1 MKNKMTNNKIAK
13 GIVSL
18 TIIVVLLLSVLAGS
32 FYYQNNITA
41 NAVKEASADFD
52 KNILIKEIDAKN
64 LNQLNEGWYKTING
78 NLFYLEGFDR
88 PVYLYARI
96 NNPEYKNE
104 IFSVDADGNLEFFG
118 NNSLNNGNNK
128 PKLTSNNQ
136 ISGNVVGM
144 ESVSGMQSAAPTST
158 KILINGRE
166 YTAKREGTFITT
178 EIVKEKYAYST
189 TTGKL
194 LLYSQ
199 GATYGPYPGW
209 IELSTK
215 GTDSASQFNAV
226 VNTQLNG
233 ANAVLPQPASP
244 PAASA
249 PPSPASAAAPPAS
262 STTGVGPVT
271 PPPILENAHTE
282 PTLWVQAKNGQVFEV
297 YRKDDKYFYKG
308 TSDYV
313 DSKDLS
319 VHVYT
324 TVEAVTSQ
332 GLIIQPQGTKPGK
345 LPAAAGQTSPQVLPA
360 GGDTPPLPGA
370 AASNPPPLP
379 TTTVYKKP
387 QDIPSDGKIYK
398 AMGIHG
404 EQFYRKVGN
413 SIFEYKGQKTDGTWQ
428 GDWVPAT
435 FKYTIVATINGQQL
449 YEIKEFTDGTAAN
462 TYAQSKYGALSPIVR
477 DGDVSALLSTANTP
491 NAAWTLVEFGGK
503 KFAVKGKEFQEVPSN
518 QYNNPESFIQEL
530 KDIDTLRNQFA
541 KFSTDMKKAGATND
555 KDILQAFMDANPGKH
570 DLLNKAFKDNLQT
583 ANQAAQANR
592 DPLKSVRQEGNT
604 YFFVDSNGKIY
615 TNDKDEAPPAL
626 TRVVNFKKDYLD
638 KGAQP
643 VTNLKDSAGNQIY
656 SFKGKYVSIASDDVP
671 QGIREEDIGGVKYPV
686 TYSLANGRM
695 AAAGI
700 KLGDEPSTPIT
711 DLQLRQLRSYGKVSG
726 NLIKNSEGRLQFSF
740 TSPPKK
746 VGDNEQTSTTNVEFF
761 AKGPTETKTIQV
773 KDRNGN
779 IISLKETTNE
789 YYEETTTATGEK
801 RYVFGLSSQK
811 NYKLGEVETS
821 INPMTSDYTE
831 ITTDPATGQPTKL
844 TIREKGIES
853 SAQYVNGQVTGTGKA
868 KDRLSTEISQYKSRQ
883 FFAGFQF
890 IFTEFR
896 GLGYIP
902 SLFGF
907 DDDSLIEWRNGVDK
921 VFSTLYL
928 GTEYWS
934 SKICTATAGLATENE
949 GIAYAETP
957 QGMAQIGA
965 HIEATKTQPIVTENG
980 TSYIY
985 KITFQVKN
993 GDYEKDQRAPENMSI
1008 NVFIIPKD
1016 QDISSGIQI
1025 FKKNVNVGR
1034 GSSFGRFGNN
1044 AIVQESKTVYDKIC
1058 IKFDKIPLKW
1068 KINNNILCNRIEDNT
1083 YAQPTALQQRNAAQQ
1098 GSNADMNNW

>member
-1 MKNKMTNNKIAK
+1 MDWLMKDSNHRRITAQDLIWEMKLIQQQLHKMKNKMTNNKIAK

-104 IFSVDADGNLEFFG
+104 IFSVDADRNLEFFG

-144 ESVSGMQSAAPTST
+144 ESVSGFDTAQSLAIAKSNGLTIQRLGVTNNNNAPQTIVLQPTGPAIPREYKLFNTPSSDPVLKSFVGYYYDPQAGVYNTGLPKSFLIPSNGEVYNYGNTKLSVTVTQGFPSASGYTYTLSTPAPTT
-158 KILINGRE
+158 V
-166 YTAKREGTFITT
+166 A
-178 EIVKEKYAYST
+178 
-189 TTGKL
+189 
-194 LLYSQ
+194 
-199 GATYGPYPGW
+199 
-209 IELSTK
+209 
-215 GTDSASQFNAV
+215 
-226 VNTQLNG
+226 
-233 ANAVLPQPASP
+233 PAS
-244 PAASA
+244 
-249 PPSPASAAAPPAS
+249 SPDKPLLTAENQRNLVVEVSAAA
-262 STTGVGPVT
+262 GV
-271 PPPILENAHTE
+271 PPP
-282 PTLWVQAKNGQVFEV
+282 VQ
-297 YRKDDKYFYKG
+297 
-308 TSDYV
+308 
-313 DSKDLS
+313 
-319 VHVYT
+319 
-324 TVEAVTSQ
+324 
-332 GLIIQPQGTKPGK
+332 
-345 LPAAAGQTSPQVLPA
+345 AAGQTPQAQAAAAAVPA
-360 GGDTPPLPGA
+360 ALTAPAAPTTAVAAPGA
-370 AASNPPPLP
+370 P
-379 TTTVYKKP
+379 TSPTAPVAPTRVYTKP
-387 QDIPSDGKIYK
+387 EDIPVGGNSYTKVGDSWYYKFPDGKIIKSVDGTKDNYEPYK
-398 AMGIHG
+398 ITFAVSWTDASGNHVVNVPAESKDKLLQDFKLTHPNTNPDIQPASG
-404 EQFYRKVGN
+404 SVAPSPVSNPNQISQPRLDSLTKFYVVTVGN
-413 SIFEYKGQKTDGTWQ
+413 KDMSFNNQGDAQKYYNEQTAIADVNKAWDDWVKQGNANTEENKAAFAQHLSSELKQSLNSKQLDPTAFANQVLQVKSTATNPQQQSSQTPYTKVQFPDGTWRYTYQ
-428 GDWVPAT
+428 GTNYDTIEDQVPPT
-435 FKYTIVATINGQQL
+435 
-449 YEIKEFTDGTAAN
+449 
-462 TYAQSKYGALSPIVR
+462 
-477 DGDVSALLSTANTP
+477 
-491 NAAWTLVEFGGK
+491 
-503 KFAVKGKEFQEVPSN
+503 
-518 QYNNPESFIQEL
+518 
-530 KDIDTLRNQFA
+530 
-541 KFSTDMKKAGATND
+541 
-555 KDILQAFMDANPGKH
+555 
-570 DLLNKAFKDNLQT
+570 
-583 ANQAAQANR
+583 
-592 DPLKSVRQEGNT
+592 
-604 YFFVDSNGKIY
+604 
-615 TNDKDEAPPAL
+615 L
-626 TRVVNFKKDYLD
+626 TRALNFENNYVK

-811 NYKLGEVETS
+811 NYKLGEGETS

-907 DDDSLIEWRNGVDK
+907 DDDSLIEWRNG
-921 VFSTLYL
+921 
-928 GTEYWS
+928 
-934 SKICTATAGLATENE
+934 
-949 GIAYAETP
+949 GIYP
-957 QGMAQIGA
+957 R
-965 HIEATKTQPIVTENG
+965 P
-980 TSYIY
+980 
-985 KITFQVKN
+985 
-993 GDYEKDQRAPENMSI
+993 
-1008 NVFIIPKD
+1008 
-1016 QDISSGIQI
+1016 
-1025 FKKNVNVGR
+1025 
-1034 GSSFGRFGNN
+1034 
-1044 AIVQESKTVYDKIC
+1044 
-1058 IKFDKIPLKW
+1058 
-1068 KINNNILCNRIEDNT
+1068 
-1083 YAQPTALQQRNAAQQ
+1083 
-1098 GSNADMNNW
+1098 

>member
-1 MKNKMTNNKIAK
+1 
-13 GIVSL
+13 
-18 TIIVVLLLSVLAGS
+18 
-32 FYYQNNITA
+32 
-41 NAVKEASADFD
+41 VK
-52 KNILIKEIDAKN
+52 
-64 LNQLNEGWYKTING
+64 
-78 NLFYLEGFDR
+78 
-88 PVYLYARI
+88 
-96 NNPEYKNE
+96 
-104 IFSVDADGNLEFFG
+104 
-118 NNSLNNGNNK
+118 
-128 PKLTSNNQ
+128 
-136 ISGNVVGM
+136 
-144 ESVSGMQSAAPTST
+144 
-158 KILINGRE
+158 
-166 YTAKREGTFITT
+166 
-178 EIVKEKYAYST
+178 
-189 TTGKL
+189 
-194 LLYSQ
+194 
-199 GATYGPYPGW
+199 
-209 IELSTK
+209 
-215 GTDSASQFNAV
+215 
-226 VNTQLNG
+226 
-233 ANAVLPQPASP
+233 
-244 PAASA
+244 
-249 PPSPASAAAPPAS
+249 
-262 STTGVGPVT
+262 
-271 PPPILENAHTE
+271 
-282 PTLWVQAKNGQVFEV
+282 
-297 YRKDDKYFYKG
+297 
-308 TSDYV
+308 
-313 DSKDLS
+313 
-319 VHVYT
+319 
-324 TVEAVTSQ
+324 
-332 GLIIQPQGTKPGK
+332 
-345 LPAAAGQTSPQVLPA
+345 
-360 GGDTPPLPGA
+360 
-370 AASNPPPLP
+370 
-379 TTTVYKKP
+379 
-387 QDIPSDGKIYK
+387 
-398 AMGIHG
+398 
-404 EQFYRKVGN
+404 
-413 SIFEYKGQKTDGTWQ
+413 
-428 GDWVPAT
+428 
-435 FKYTIVATINGQQL
+435 
-449 YEIKEFTDGTAAN
+449 
-462 TYAQSKYGALSPIVR
+462 
-477 DGDVSALLSTANTP
+477 
-491 NAAWTLVEFGGK
+491 
-503 KFAVKGKEFQEVPSN
+503 
-518 QYNNPESFIQEL
+518 
-530 KDIDTLRNQFA
+530 
-541 KFSTDMKKAGATND
+541 
-555 KDILQAFMDANPGKH
+555 
-570 DLLNKAFKDNLQT
+570 
-583 ANQAAQANR
+583 
-592 DPLKSVRQEGNT
+592 
-604 YFFVDSNGKIY
+604 
-615 TNDKDEAPPAL
+615 
-626 TRVVNFKKDYLD
+626 

-811 NYKLGEVETS
+811 NYKLGEGETS